1 MFARN
6 AALRRSDT
14 EVGTRLRDTRELST
28 HVNFNALD
36 GIAVLRRFSSRHV
49 SVEFLVILVPGD
61 GVKPVPS

>member
-14 EVGTRLRDTRELST
+14 EVGTRLRDTGELST